1 MRSCMLNSKI
11 ADDIKILDLLVLI
24 YKKKQKTLISFTV
37 NNFLSMIKKD
47 YCFNEHSEMG
57 I

>member
-1 MRSCMLNSKI
+1 MRSCMLNSKT
-11 ADDIKILDLLVLI
+11 ADNIKILDLLVLI

-47 YCFNEHSEMG
+47 YCFNEHR
-57 I
+57 